1 MSTRVLLF
9 IVPSETSEGAG
20 NAGRAMR
27 PQPRMQNKKHTS
39 IVTTGSPEQPGIPR
53 AMVLTVSFALSP
65 VTGLYCH
72 CHQQVPTCQ
81 LDASVG
87 ASGPHDFAVR
97 LSTFVKH
104 AAAST
109 ASRPTSVTIAKRPSE
124 GRDGGVYKSDLG
136 ESRTDLF
143 SAKAL
148 DWRNQASD
156 LICLSGKERKSA
168 LCASHHLRHGRACP
182 GHPRPTSVA
191 PRTWMPGTSPGMTK
205 GKRRNARRHFVGR
218 ITLSLIRAL
227 SPGQSKKP
235 GSGRM
240 TAPG

>member
-1 MSTRVLLF
+1 MFATVA
-9 IVPSETSEGAG
+9 SEVASA
-20 NAGRAMR
+20 N
-27 PQPRMQNKKHTS
+27 
-39 IVTTGSPEQPGIPR
+39 
-53 AMVLTVSFALSP
+53 LTP
-65 VTGLYCH
+65 
-72 CHQQVPTCQ
+72 
-81 LDASVG
+81 
-87 ASGPHDFAVR
+87 ASGHQNHTTSPSA
-97 LSTFVKH
+97 SAPFVS
-104 AAAST
+104 AAFAST

-124 GRDGGVYKSDLG
+124 GRDGGFYKSDLG